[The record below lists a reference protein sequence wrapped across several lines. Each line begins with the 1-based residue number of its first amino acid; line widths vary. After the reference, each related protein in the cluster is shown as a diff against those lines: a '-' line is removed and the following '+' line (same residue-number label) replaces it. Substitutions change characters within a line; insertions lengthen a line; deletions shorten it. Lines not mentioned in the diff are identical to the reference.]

1 MADPQ
6 GAEQAPRDA
15 SNQQAVCQREWS
27 RLVGSAG
34 PMGPAG
40 PSAGGQSQE
49 LLDSGP
55 GVAGRTEGAG
65 RRSIYLANFG
75 INQAGLKREHVL
87 ELITAQAHGWFTD
100 VRQVTID
107 THVKRIRK
115 KFEEFRLDPVETII
129 GSASRSGP
137 DYENDGLALKRA
149 ERVRAALALGGEVPV
164 MLEAQTEEGML
175 VPDGLE
181 CGANRAVRIEV
192 LIQAPEVAFEAD
204 DVEVTRPA
212 PPLKGGL
219 AHGFDVRPM
228 PPEGVM
234 RMALRER
241 LDDPAWT
248 SAVDDAH
255 FLGASAAG
263 MNLAGVQGAPGKA
276 GRLADAAING
286 AIGSMTTREET
297 ETGLFRQAWVFY
309 LSNLD
314 AAGFGFDPDYRLV
327 DRRGEVVDTWW
338 RDRVHLFK

>member
-27 RLVGSAG
+27 RLVGPAG
-34 PMGPAG
+34 PTGPAG

-55 GVAGRTEGAG
+55 GIAGRTEGAG

-75 INQAGLKREHVL
+75 INQAGLKREHIL
-87 ELITAQAHGWFTD
+87 DLITAQAHGWFTD
-100 VRQVTID
+100 VRQVTI
-107 THVKRIRK
+107 
-115 KFEEFRLDPVETII
+115 I

-137 DYENDGLALKRA
+137 DYENDALALKRA

-164 MLEAQTEEGML
+164 TLEAQTEEGML

-192 LIQAPEVAFEAD
+192 LIQPPEVTFEVD

-219 AHGFDVRPM
+219 THGFDVRPM

-234 RMALRER
+234 RIALRER

-286 AIGSMTTREET
+286 AMGSTTTRQDT

-314 AAGFGFDPDYRLV
+314 AVGYGFDPDYRLV

-338 RDRVHLFK
+338 CDRVNLFK